1 MINRNT
7 YRITLEG
14 YIDDQKINE
23 EFEFGQ
29 SDKDTILDRLRT
41 ASLNGSGARCVSFT
55 DIHGHFFCIN
65 FDKAKVVNLN
75 VIEYVNG

>member
-1 MINRNT
+1 MINRSV
-7 YRITLEG
+7 YRILIDG
-14 YIDDQKINE
+14 YIDDQKIDE

-29 SDKDTILDRLRT
+29 ADKGTILERLRK
-41 ASLNGSGARCVSFT
+41 ASGCVTFT

-75 VIEYVNG
+75 VVEYVNG

>member
-14 YIDDQKINE
+14 YIDDQKIDE

-29 SDKDTILDRLRT
+29 SDKSAVLDRLHT
-41 ASLNGSGARCVSFT
+41 AEGCVTFT

>member
-1 MINRNT
+1 MINRST

-14 YIDDQKINE
+14 YVDDQKIDE

-29 SDKDTILDRLRT
+29 SDKSAVLDHLRS
-41 ASLNGSGARCVSFT
+41 ASGVVSFT